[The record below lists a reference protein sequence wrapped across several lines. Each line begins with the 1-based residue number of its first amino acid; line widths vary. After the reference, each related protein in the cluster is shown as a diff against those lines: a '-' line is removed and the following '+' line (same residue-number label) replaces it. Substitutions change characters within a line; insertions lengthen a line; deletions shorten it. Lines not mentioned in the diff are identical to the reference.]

1 MIYMVRARDVNG
13 KEISFKIRSQ
23 AYEFDDVIKL
33 AEKHCTKRN
42 AKLVCVI

>member
-1 MIYMVRARDVNG
+1 MTYIVLARDTNG

-33 AEKHCTKRN
+33 AEKHCAKRN
-42 AKLVCVI
+42 AKLSAVM